1 MSRWFRLYD
10 EVLDDPK
17 VQKLFPEHFKTW
29 INLLCL
35 ASKNDGILP
44 DAESVSFALRKPFNE
59 TSDELKFLFQSG
71 LLDETKKG
79 LIPHGWSKRQYKSDT
94 STDRVKRFRQRS
106 RNVEKTVT
114 VTPPDTETEQRQIQ
128 TQKRTEFKRGSRL
141 PDDWFPSMEDH
152 SFADRLGVVGEVET
166 FRDYWHSQPSPK
178 GVKLDWSA
186 TWRNWCR
193 RASQNKPKS
202 QYRETPMQTG
212 LRIIEEMESA
222 KHNTSNPS
230 GNPALVGVQRQQSG
244 SGDLHSAG
252 SNQPRGLLA
261 ISPAGT
267 VSSEDWFNL
276 DE

>member
-17 VQKLFPEHFKTW
+17 VQKLSPEHFKTW

-59 TSDELKFLFQSG
+59 TSDKLKFLFQSG

-141 PDDWFPSMEDH
+141 PQNWLPRAEDGKDDLEL
-152 SFADRLGVVGEVET
+152 AK
-166 FRDYWHSQPSPK
+166 FRDYWKAAPGQK
-178 GVKLDWSA
+178 GVKLDWDA
-186 TWRNWCR
+186 TWRNWLR
-193 RASQNKPKS
+193 TAGKSPTAKYNGSFITGHAKGLVKVEPEAPKLSDQELKERAQRVDAILRGVRSPVN
-202 QYRETPMQTG
+202 G
-212 LRIIEEMESA
+212 LDE
-222 KHNTSNPS
+222 
-230 GNPALVGVQRQQSG
+230 
-244 SGDLHSAG
+244 
-252 SNQPRGLLA
+252 
-261 ISPAGT
+261 
-267 VSSEDWFNL
+267 VSS
-276 DE
+276 

>member
-1 MSRWFRLYD
+1 MSYKIKNWHQFQHFKDRKPPWIKLYRELLDDVHWHDLDPKAAKNLVMLWLLASEYDGELPDFRTLTFRLRVP
-10 EVLDDPK
+10 ENEAKSIVSKLSHWVIQTDDK
-17 VQKLFPEHFKTW
+17 VISGRYQDDTLE
-29 INLLCL
+29 I
-35 ASKNDGILP
+35 
-44 DAESVSFALRKPFNE
+44 E
-59 TSDELKFLFQSG
+59 TEIEKEK
-71 LLDETKKG
+71 ETE
-79 LIPHGWSKRQYKSDT
+79 SKR
-94 STDRVKRFRQRS
+94 
-106 RNVEKTVT
+106 EA
-114 VTPPDTETEQRQIQ
+114 
-128 TQKRTEFKRGSRL
+128 KRGSRL

-152 SFADRLGVVGEVET
+152 SFAERLGVVGEVET

-222 KHNTSNPS
+222 KHNTSNSS
-230 GNPALVGVQRQQSG
+230 GNPALVGIQRQPSG
-244 SGDLHSAG
+244 SGDLHSPG

-267 VSSEDWFNL
+267 VPSKDWFNL